1 MKISLALGPRAPLS
15 RQTAWGCFTTNLA
28 LPGIGSLMAGR
39 KAGYGQAAL
48 GFGGMGLSVLFGLP
62 FMYWCLANWS
72 RLYGDQADPVT
83 SMAELWSHVRWALV
97 GISLFGAGWLW
108 ALATSCAILHVA
120 PGADPPP
127 PLLPPHR

>member
-83 SMAELWSHVRWALV
+83 SMAELWTHMRWALV
-97 GISLFGAGWLW
+97 GIALFAAGWLW
-108 ALATSCAILHVA
+108 ALATSCIILSESSPA
-120 PGADPPP
+120 SPDPPR
-127 PLLPPHR
+127 LD